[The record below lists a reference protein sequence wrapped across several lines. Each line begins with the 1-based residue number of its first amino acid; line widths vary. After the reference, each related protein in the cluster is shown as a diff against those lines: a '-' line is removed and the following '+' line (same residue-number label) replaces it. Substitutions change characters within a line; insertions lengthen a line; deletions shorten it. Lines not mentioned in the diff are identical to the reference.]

1 MREINLII
9 IHCSATTSTMD
20 WGAKEIRDIHVNQN
34 HWANIGYHHVI
45 RRNGV
50 VEPGRPEAQIGAH
63 AKGYN
68 AKSIGVC
75 MIGGCEK
82 YTSGKK
88 KGQLYAVNN
97 FTAEQWV
104 TLNKTVRDLLKR
116 YPNCAVIGHRNVEPN
131 KECPSFSVKD
141 WLQASGITPKRAWT

>member
-1 MREINLII
+1 MRAINLII
-9 IHCSATTSTMD
+9 IHCSASTSKMD
-20 WGAKEIRDIHVNQN
+20 WGAAEIRRIHVEEKK
-34 HWANIGYHHVI
+34 WADIGYHHVI

-50 VEPGRPEAQIGAH
+50 LEAGRKEAIAGAH

-75 MIGGCEK
+75 MIGGVEK
-82 YTSGKK
+82 NKAGK
-88 KGQLYAVNN
+88 LIATNN
-97 FTAEQWV
+97 FTAEQWT
-104 TLNKTVRDLLKR
+104 TLTKTIKDLLKR
-116 YPNCAVIGHRNVEPN
+116 YPNAAVIGHRNVEPN